1 MTRSGGWSPHE
12 QGFVSALVRRDGR
25 QDVPQPRESA
35 RKPGGGPSLRA
46 GLRAPTPGL
55 QSGEEKTP
63 VLDTAPC
70 EAVCRGGPNSAS
82 ASAVEVI
89 RFLLT
94 GLVSLWRSPRAGR
107 QGSVIVFHKIST
119 EPFRILRVLPRR
131 KPGVYFRPLRAFHRG
146 DRSDTPWVI
155 CPTRRTG
162 SGCRGCSR
170 MCSLCCSVSFC
181 HLPKTDYYVFLF

>member
-1 MTRSGGWSPHE
+1 M
-12 QGFVSALVRRDGR
+12 GFVSALVRRDGR
-25 QDVPQPRESA
+25 QDVPQPREST

-46 GLRAPTPGL
+46 GLWAPTPGL

-107 QGSVIVFHKIST
+107 QGSVIVFHKYLLSLL
-119 EPFRILRVLPRR
+119 EYFESCSEENQVFILDRRVRFT
-131 KPGVYFRPLRAFHRG
+131 GETDQTPLG
-146 DRSDTPWVI
+146 
-155 CPTRRTG
+155 
-162 SGCRGCSR
+162 
-170 MCSLCCSVSFC
+170 
-181 HLPKTDYYVFLF
+181 